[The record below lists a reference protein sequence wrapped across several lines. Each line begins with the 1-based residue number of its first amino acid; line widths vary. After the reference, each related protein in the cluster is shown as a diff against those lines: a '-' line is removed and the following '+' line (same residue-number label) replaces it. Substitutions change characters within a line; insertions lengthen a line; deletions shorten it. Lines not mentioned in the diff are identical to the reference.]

1 MKNYMVLKALLLKL
15 ESREQQ
21 VAGWNR
27 KFTVSTEYGDPLQN
41 CFTSI
46 SNSCMTKT
54 KYLVSPP
61 TKKEE
66 TYLNNW
72 DANYIPM
79 YLLQWPKVS
88 IKEKWDFI

>member
-1 MKNYMVLKALLLKL
+1 MYDQNKVL
-15 ESREQQ
+15 S
-21 VAGWNR
+21 
-27 KFTVSTEYGDPLQN
+27 F
-41 CFTSI
+41 
-46 SNSCMTKT
+46 
-54 KYLVSPP
+54 PP

-88 IKEKWDFI
+88 IKEK